1 MLLISKY
8 AEKLNAFFR
17 ANYQRHELHYLIS
30 VQLNFSIEVSL
41 SMSDSFSYSREQFR
55 TDYFDWLTKSSQSY
69 EDVNIKEQIRKE
81 YEEDCKIFFESG
93 SVKFYISEFG
103 DPGDPGVE
111 ENANGI
117 QWGSRFRLTSLFHQ
131 SNDEPQIGLPP
142 IVTFYSYK
150 GGMGRTTTLMG
161 FALWLASKDKRVAII
176 DCDLEAPGYLNFFN
190 LGNQHQFIDGNK
202 NGFVE
207 FMADYSF
214 LKNGIELE
222 RYCVTPT
229 APDSASSHKTIYD
242 NIFIVPG
249 GNLNDGFITEKSEED
264 DETEFEATNR
274 IRADRNRRE
283 YIEGLS
289 RLNLSNPTVLK
300 RSYTALI
307 KKLQDSYNIDIV
319 LIDSRTG
326 FNDIYGSTAF
336 DLADNIVAFF
346 GFSKQTIPGLRQLLD
361 SYSHAK
367 KSGQNLSLTICNSIL
382 PSQDLLSVNTDMQE
396 KWNGFEKK
404 FASQISKN
412 LSSQSEKRD
421 TEDVFIEVP
430 TIYPIHRRVELE
442 ELGMSDDADAN
453 FLNMVVLDSFE
464 DYSVLFAS
472 IFNELAEK
480 YPILQTKR
488 TPQPSDKRG
497 TSHKDASISEP
508 LESIRHMRPLQLTKI
523 ILRELKPKLQT
534 VKNFAEHMDVQQRE
548 MFLYRDCMKEIF
560 NPSKFIVRGYKGAGK
575 TCIYQAL
582 GRSNDVADFI
592 RTRAEISFD
601 CDFINVIDFDGISNH
616 PLKLLEDDGVFA
628 GHRFYNINAFWQILM
643 WNAIF
648 SKEEY
653 RSVLDRSAIKER
665 LFTFKGSNGASILN
679 SINEMIEGG
688 ASRVLAAIEDDLTRL
703 DEYLTTNNLKL
714 FIMYDGLDN
723 VVKPKYWG
731 KAVSPLI
738 NKWGGNVTAYK
749 NIHPKIF
756 LRTDLFDRI
765 EGTNIERLK
774 DNIIDI
780 DWDIAEV
787 FGYLFKLVL
796 GNGNNPSREAMW
808 SIIRILRPDTADN
821 HIKNMTKAIENG
833 LGQFPTFDEANL
845 KPLVE
850 IFFGREVNPQRAHL
864 GRPWQY
870 FEKQLSNAAGKIS
883 MRLFINTLTC
893 DVIEKGLENSN
904 PHVTEVISPDL
915 YASREVRIKV
925 AESYFNDMASEED
938 FTDDLQKLREY
949 INSENGKEYRK
960 KVLSE
965 LEFNTM
971 INNII
976 SQYRNDLHAIETPA
990 EFAQL
995 IYASGLMKE
1004 IYKRGHKVYRFSPMF
1019 EYPWGLVGK
1028 SIEEDEDNAG
1038 KTQKYS
1044 IPKEG
1049 DILEGTLTLNPKGR
1063 RTVVTDDGYAYECE
1077 DVPYNIKLNTRVRFT
1092 YIRRKKIGGGY
1103 HRMSANIERIK

>member
-1 MLLISKY
+1 MLKISQY
-8 AEKLNAFFR
+8 AEKLNAFFH
-17 ANYQRHELHYLIS
+17 ANYQRHELHYIIS
-30 VQLNFSIEVSL
+30 VQLNFTIEVSL
-41 SMSDSFSYSREQFR
+41 FMGDSFSYSREQFR
-55 TDYFDWLTKSSQSY
+55 TDYFDWLTKSSQSD
-69 EDVNIKEQIRKE
+69 ENVNIKEQIRKE
-81 YEEDCKIFFESG
+81 CEEDCKVFFESG

-103 DPGDPGVE
+103 YPGDPGTE

-117 QWGSRFRLTSLFHQ
+117 RWGSRFRLTSLFHQ

-150 GGMGRTTTLMG
+150 GGMGRTTTMMG
-161 FALWLASKDKRVAII
+161 FALWLASKGKRVAII

-190 LGNQHQFIDGNK
+190 LGNQRQFVDGNK

-214 LKNGIELE
+214 LKDSIELE

-249 GNLNDGFITEKSEED
+249 GNLNDGFIKEKSDVDNES
-264 DETEFEATNR
+264 EFEANIR
-274 IRADRNRRE
+274 ERADRNRRE

-307 KKLQDSYNIDIV
+307 KKLQDDPYNIDIV

-346 GFSKQTIPGLRQLLD
+346 GFSKQTTPGLRQLLD

-382 PSQDLLSVNTDMQE
+382 PSQELLSANTNMQE
-396 KWNGFEKK
+396 KWNGFEKE

-412 LSSQSEKRD
+412 LSSQSEKLD
-421 TEDVFIEVP
+421 AENEFIEVP

-442 ELGMSDDADAN
+442 DLGMSEDADAN
-453 FLNMVVLDSFE
+453 FLNMVVSDSFE

-534 VKNFAEHMDVQQRE
+534 VKNFAEHMDVQRRE

-653 RSVLDRSAIKER
+653 KSVLDRSAIKER
-665 LFTFKGSNGASILN
+665 LFTFRGSNGASILN

-703 DEYLTTNNLKL
+703 DEYLTTKNLKL

-1004 IYKRGHKVYRFSPMF
+1004 IYKRGRKIYRFSPMF

-1028 SIEEDEDNAG
+1028 AYEEEDDNQEI
-1038 KTQKYS
+1038 KF
-1044 IPKEG
+1044 PRVVDG
-1049 DILEGTLTLNPKGR
+1049 DVLDGILTFNKFGNPAVKVGQNF
-1063 RTVVTDDGYAYECE
+1063 YECE
-1077 DVPYNIKLNTRVRFT
+1077 SYPQFKIGSKVSFTVRVRP
-1092 YIRRKKIGGGY
+1092 RIGGKGVFWL
-1103 HRMSANIERIK
+1103 SSDLKLIK

>member
-1 MLLISKY
+1 MLLISEY
-8 AEKLNAFFR
+8 ADKLNAFFH
-17 ANYQRHELHYLIS
+17 ANYQRHELHYFIS

-41 SMSDSFSYSREQFR
+41 FMEDSFSYSREQFQ
-55 TDYFDWLTKSSQSY
+55 TDYRNWLIKRYQSD
-69 EDVNIKEQIRKE
+69 EKNIINN
-81 YEEDCKIFFESG
+81 DCKEECDADCNVFFESG

-103 DPGDPGVE
+103 APGDPGIE

-117 QWGSRFRLTSLFHQ
+117 RWGSRFRLTSLFHQ

-190 LGNQHQFIDGNK
+190 LGNQRQFVDGNK

-229 APDSASSHKTIYD
+229 PPDTASSYNTIYD

-249 GNLNDGFITEKSEED
+249 GNLNDGFITEKSVED
-264 DETEFEATNR
+264 DESEFEATNKK
-274 IRADRNRRE
+274 RADRNRKE
-283 YIEGLS
+283 FIEGLS

-300 RSYTALI
+300 RSYTVLI
-307 KKLQDSYNIDIV
+307 KKLQEIYNIDIV

-336 DLADNIVAFF
+336 DLADSIVAFF
-346 GFSKQTIPGLRQLLD
+346 GFSKQTTPGLRQLLD
-361 SYSHAK
+361 SYFHAK
-367 KSGQNLSLTICNSIL
+367 KTGQSLSLTICNSIL
-382 PSQDLLSVNTDMQE
+382 PSQELLSTNTEMQK
-396 KWNGFEKK
+396 KWNRFEGI
-404 FASQISKN
+404 FASQIKKISANKDF
-412 LSSQSEKRD
+412 EA
-421 TEDVFIEVP
+421 P

-442 ELGMSDDADAN
+442 ELGMSEDADAN
-453 FLNMVVLDSFE
+453 FLNMVVSDSFE

-497 TSHKDASISEP
+497 TSHTDTSMSEP
-508 LESIRHMRPLQLTKI
+508 LESIQHMRPLQLTKI

-534 VKNFAEHMDVQQRE
+534 VKNFAEHMDVQRRE

-582 GRSNDVADFI
+582 GRSNDVAEFI
-592 RTRAEISFD
+592 RARAEISFD

-653 RSVLDRSAIKER
+653 KSVLDQSAIKER
-665 LFTFKGSNGASILN
+665 LFTFRGSNGASILN

-808 SIIRILRPDTADN
+808 TIIRLLKPGTADN
-821 HIKNMTKAIENG
+821 YIKNMTKAIENG
-833 LGQFPTFDEANL
+833 LGQFPTFDEASL

-850 IFFGREVNPQRAHL
+850 IFFGREVNPQKAHL

-976 SQYRNDLHAIETPA
+976 SQYRNDLHAIETQA
-990 EFAQL
+990 EFVQL

-1028 SIEEDEDNAG
+1028 SIEDDEENAG
-1038 KTQKYS
+1038 KIQKNF

-1049 DILEGTLTLNPKGR
+1049 DILEGTLKLNSKGR
-1063 RTVVTDDGYAYECE
+1063 PTVVTDDGYAYECE
-1077 DVPYNIKLNTRVRFT
+1077 DIPYNIKLNTRVRFT

-1103 HRMSANIERIK
+1103 HHMSTNIERIK

>member
-1 MLLISKY
+1 M
-8 AEKLNAFFR
+8 E
-17 ANYQRHELHYLIS
+17 
-30 VQLNFSIEVSL
+30 
-41 SMSDSFSYSREQFR
+41 DSFSYSREQFQ
-55 TDYFDWLTKSSQSY
+55 TDYRNWLIKRYQSD
-69 EDVNIKEQIRKE
+69 EKNIINN
-81 YEEDCKIFFESG
+81 DCKEECDADCNVFFESG

-103 DPGDPGVE
+103 APGDPGIE

-117 QWGSRFRLTSLFHQ
+117 RWGSRFRLTSLFHQ

-190 LGNQHQFIDGNK
+190 LGNQRQFVDGNK

-229 APDSASSHKTIYD
+229 PPDTASSYNTIYD

-249 GNLNDGFITEKSEED
+249 GNLNDGFITEKSVED
-264 DETEFEATNR
+264 DESEFEATNKK
-274 IRADRNRRE
+274 RADRNRKE
-283 YIEGLS
+283 FIEGLS

-300 RSYTALI
+300 RSYTVLI
-307 KKLQDSYNIDIV
+307 KKLQEIYNIDIV

-336 DLADNIVAFF
+336 DLADSIVAFF
-346 GFSKQTIPGLRQLLD
+346 GFSKQTTPGLRQLLD
-361 SYSHAK
+361 SYFHAK
-367 KSGQNLSLTICNSIL
+367 KTGQSLSLTICNSIL
-382 PSQDLLSVNTDMQE
+382 PSQELLSTNTEMQK
-396 KWNGFEKK
+396 KWNRFEGI
-404 FASQISKN
+404 FASQIKKISANKDF
-412 LSSQSEKRD
+412 EA
-421 TEDVFIEVP
+421 P

-442 ELGMSDDADAN
+442 ELGMSEDADAN
-453 FLNMVVLDSFE
+453 FLNMVVSDSFE

-497 TSHKDASISEP
+497 TSHTDTSMSEP
-508 LESIRHMRPLQLTKI
+508 LESIQHMRPLQLTKI

-534 VKNFAEHMDVQQRE
+534 VKNFAEHMDVQRRE

-582 GRSNDVADFI
+582 GRSNDVAEFI
-592 RTRAEISFD
+592 RARAEISFD

-653 RSVLDRSAIKER
+653 KSVLDQSAIKER
-665 LFTFKGSNGASILN
+665 LFTFRGSNGASILN

-808 SIIRILRPDTADN
+808 TIIRLLKPGTADN
-821 HIKNMTKAIENG
+821 YIKN
-833 LGQFPTFDEANL
+833 
-845 KPLVE
+845 
-850 IFFGREVNPQRAHL
+850 
-864 GRPWQY
+864 
-870 FEKQLSNAAGKIS
+870 
-883 MRLFINTLTC
+883 
-893 DVIEKGLENSN
+893 
-904 PHVTEVISPDL
+904 
-915 YASREVRIKV
+915 
-925 AESYFNDMASEED
+925 
-938 FTDDLQKLREY
+938 
-949 INSENGKEYRK
+949 
-960 KVLSE
+960 
-965 LEFNTM
+965 
-971 INNII
+971 
-976 SQYRNDLHAIETPA
+976 
-990 EFAQL
+990 
-995 IYASGLMKE
+995 
-1004 IYKRGHKVYRFSPMF
+1004 
-1019 EYPWGLVGK
+1019 
-1028 SIEEDEDNAG
+1028 
-1038 KTQKYS
+1038 
-1044 IPKEG
+1044 
-1049 DILEGTLTLNPKGR
+1049 
-1063 RTVVTDDGYAYECE
+1063 
-1077 DVPYNIKLNTRVRFT
+1077 
-1092 YIRRKKIGGGY
+1092 
-1103 HRMSANIERIK
+1103 

>member
-1 MLLISKY
+1 MLLISEY
-8 AEKLNAFFR
+8 ADKLNAFFR
-17 ANYQRHELHYLIS
+17 ANYQRHELHYFIS

-41 SMSDSFSYSREQFR
+41 FMEDSFSYSREQFQ
-55 TDYFDWLTKSSQSY
+55 TDYRNWLIKRYQSD
-69 EDVNIKEQIRKE
+69 EKNIINN
-81 YEEDCKIFFESG
+81 DCKEECDADCNVFFESG

-103 DPGDPGVE
+103 APGDPGIK

-117 QWGSRFRLTSLFHQ
+117 RWGSRFRLTSLFHQ

-142 IVTFYSYK
+142 VVTFYSYK

-190 LGNQHQFIDGNK
+190 LGNQRQFVDGNK

-229 APDSASSHKTIYD
+229 PPDTASSHNTIYD

-249 GNLNDGFITEKSEED
+249 GNLNDGFITEKSVED
-264 DETEFEATNR
+264 DESEFEATNKK
-274 IRADRNRRE
+274 RADRNRKE
-283 YIEGLS
+283 FIEGLS

-300 RSYTALI
+300 RSYTVLI
-307 KKLQDSYNIDIV
+307 KKLQEIHEIDIV

-336 DLADNIVAFF
+336 DLADSIVAFF
-346 GFSKQTIPGLRQLLD
+346 GFSKQTTPGLRQLLD
-361 SYSHAK
+361 SYFHAK
-367 KSGQNLSLTICNSIL
+367 KTGQSLSLTICNSIL
-382 PSQDLLSVNTDMQE
+382 PSQELLSTNTEMQK
-396 KWNGFEKK
+396 KWNRFEGI
-404 FASQISKN
+404 FASQIKKISANKDF
-412 LSSQSEKRD
+412 EA
-421 TEDVFIEVP
+421 P
-430 TIYPIHRRVELE
+430 TIFPIHRRVELE
-442 ELGMSDDADAN
+442 ELGMSEDADAN
-453 FLNMVVLDSFE
+453 FLNMVVSDSFE

-497 TSHKDASISEP
+497 TSHTDTSMSEP
-508 LESIRHMRPLQLTKI
+508 LESIQHMRPLQLTKI

-534 VKNFAEHMDVQQRE
+534 VKNFAEHMDVQRRE

-582 GRSNDVADFI
+582 GRSNDVAEFI
-592 RTRAEISFD
+592 RARAEISFD

-653 RSVLDRSAIKER
+653 KSVLDQSAIKER
-665 LFTFKGSNGASILN
+665 LFTFRGSNGASILN

-808 SIIRILRPDTADN
+808 TIIRLLKPGTADN
-821 HIKNMTKAIENG
+821 YIKNKTKAIENG
-833 LGQFPTFDEANL
+833 LGQFPTFDEASL

-850 IFFGREVNPQRAHL
+850 IFFGREVTPQRAHL

-1019 EYPWGLVGK
+1019 EYPWGLAGK
-1028 SIEEDEDNAG
+1028 SIEEDEENAG
-1038 KTQKYS
+1038 KIQKNF

-1049 DILEGTLTLNPKGR
+1049 DILEGTLTLNPQGR
-1063 RTVVTDDGYAYECE
+1063 RTVVTDEGYPYECE
-1077 DVPYNIKLNTRVRFT
+1077 DIPYNIKLNTRVRFT
-1092 YIRRKKIGGGY
+1092 YKRRKKIGGGY
-1103 HRMSANIERIK
+1103 YRMSTNIERIQ

>member
-1 MLLISKY
+1 MLLISEY
-8 AEKLNAFFR
+8 ADKLNAFFL
-17 ANYQRHELHYLIS
+17 ANYQRHELHYFIS

-41 SMSDSFSYSREQFR
+41 FMEDSFSYSREQFQ
-55 TDYFDWLTKSSQSY
+55 TDYRNWLIKRYQSD
-69 EDVNIKEQIRKE
+69 EKNIINN
-81 YEEDCKIFFESG
+81 DCKEECDADCNVFFESG

-103 DPGDPGVE
+103 APGDPGIE

-117 QWGSRFRLTSLFHQ
+117 RWGSRFRLTSLFHQ

-190 LGNQHQFIDGNK
+190 LGNQRQFVDGNK

-229 APDSASSHKTIYD
+229 PPDTASSYNTIYD

-249 GNLNDGFITEKSEED
+249 GNLNDGFITEKSVED
-264 DETEFEATNR
+264 DESEFEATNKK
-274 IRADRNRRE
+274 RADRNRKE
-283 YIEGLS
+283 FIEGLS

-300 RSYTALI
+300 RSYTVLI
-307 KKLQDSYNIDIV
+307 KKLQEIYNIDIV

-336 DLADNIVAFF
+336 DLADSIVAFF
-346 GFSKQTIPGLRQLLD
+346 GFSKQTTPGLRQLLD
-361 SYSHAK
+361 SYFHAK
-367 KSGQNLSLTICNSIL
+367 KTGQSLSLTICNSIL
-382 PSQDLLSVNTDMQE
+382 PSQELLSTNTEMQK
-396 KWNGFEKK
+396 KWNRFEGI
-404 FASQISKN
+404 FASQIKKISANKDF
-412 LSSQSEKRD
+412 EA
-421 TEDVFIEVP
+421 P

-442 ELGMSDDADAN
+442 ELGMSEDADAN
-453 FLNMVVLDSFE
+453 FLNMVVSDSFE

-497 TSHKDASISEP
+497 TSHTDTSMSEP
-508 LESIRHMRPLQLTKI
+508 LESIQHMRPLQLTKI

-534 VKNFAEHMDVQQRE
+534 VKNFAEHMDVQRRE

-582 GRSNDVADFI
+582 GRSNDVAEFI
-592 RTRAEISFD
+592 RARAEISFD

-653 RSVLDRSAIKER
+653 KSVLDQSAIKER
-665 LFTFKGSNGASILN
+665 LFTFRGSNGASILN

-808 SIIRILRPDTADN
+808 TIIRLLKPGTADN
-821 HIKNMTKAIENG
+821 YIKNMTKAIENG
-833 LGQFPTFDEANL
+833 LGQFPTFDEASL

-850 IFFGREVNPQRAHL
+850 IFFGREVNPQKAHL

-976 SQYRNDLHAIETPA
+976 SQYRNDLHAIETQA
-990 EFAQL
+990 EFVQL

-1028 SIEEDEDNAG
+1028 SIEDDEENAG
-1038 KTQKYS
+1038 KIQKNF

-1049 DILEGTLTLNPKGR
+1049 DILEGTLKLNSKGR
-1063 RTVVTDDGYAYECE
+1063 PTVVTDDGYAYECE
-1077 DVPYNIKLNTRVRFT
+1077 DIPYNIKLNTRVRFT

-1103 HRMSANIERIK
+1103 HHMSTNIERIK

>member
-8 AEKLNAFFR
+8 AEKLNEFFR
-17 ANYQRHELHYLIS
+17 ANYQRHELHYIIS
-30 VQLNFSIEVSL
+30 VQLNFSIDVSL
-41 SMSDSFSYSREQFR
+41 FMRGSFSYSREQFR
-55 TDYFDWLTKSSQSY
+55 ADYLNWLLNRNQSQ
-69 EDVNIKEQIRKE
+69 EDNEQVCKQE
-81 YEEDCKIFFESG
+81 CADDCRVFFESG
-93 SVKFYISEFG
+93 AVKLYVNEFG
-103 DPGDPGVE
+103 EPGDPGE
-111 ENANGI
+111 EDNANGI
-117 QWGSRFRLTSLFHQ
+117 RWGSRFRLTSLFHQ
-131 SNDEPQIGLPP
+131 SNDEPQEGLPP

-150 GGMGRTTTLMG
+150 GGMGRTTTMMG

-190 LGNQHQFIDGNK
+190 LGNQRQFVDGNK

-207 FMADYSF
+207 FMADYNF
-214 LKNGIELE
+214 LKDGIELE
-222 RYCVTPT
+222 RYCVIPT

-249 GNLNDGFITEKSEED
+249 GNLNDGFIVEKSEED
-264 DETEFEATNR
+264 DETEFEADNR
-274 IRADRNRRE
+274 DLADRNRRE

-307 KKLQDSYNIDIV
+307 KKLQDVYNVDVV

-346 GFSKQTIPGLRQLLD
+346 GFSKQTTPGLRQLLD
-361 SYSHAK
+361 SYSRAK
-367 KSGQNLSLTICNSIL
+367 KTGQDLSLTICNSIL
-382 PSQDLLSVNTDMQE
+382 PNQELLSANIEMQE
-396 KWNGFEKK
+396 KWNHYEKN
-404 FASQISKN
+404 FASQLNKICAN
-412 LSSQSEKRD
+412 GAFD
-421 TEDVFIEVP
+421 VP
-430 TIYPIHRRVELE
+430 TVYPIHRRVELE
-442 ELGMSDDADAN
+442 ELGMSEDADAN
-453 FLNMVVLDSFE
+453 FMDMVVSDSFE
-464 DYSVLFAS
+464 DYSGLFAS
-472 IFNELAEK
+472 IFNELAVK
-480 YPILQTKR
+480 YPALQTTR
-488 TPQPSDKRG
+488 TPQPSDNRD
-497 TSHKDASISEP
+497 TTQQDASMSES
-508 LESIRHMRPLQLTKI
+508 LESIRHMRPLQLTKV

-560 NPSKFIVRGYKGAGK
+560 NPGKFIVRGYKGAGK

-582 GRSNDVADFI
+582 GRSNDVAEFI
-592 RTRAEISFD
+592 RERAEERFVG
-601 CDFINVIDFDGISNH
+601 DFINVIDFDGISNH

-628 GHRFYNINAFWQILM
+628 GQRFYNINAFWQILM

-653 RSVLDRSAIKER
+653 RSVLDQSAIKER
-665 LFTFKGSNGASILN
+665 LFTFRGTNGASVLN

-703 DEYLTTNNLKL
+703 DEYLTTKNQKL
-714 FIMYDGLDN
+714 YIMYDGLDN
-723 VVKPKYWG
+723 VVKPKYWS

-780 DWDIAEV
+780 DWNIAEV
-787 FGYLFKLVL
+787 FGYLFKLIL
-796 GNGNNPSREAMW
+796 GNGDNQSREAMW
-808 SIIRILRPDTADN
+808 SILRRLKPDTADS

-833 LGQFPTFDEANL
+833 LGQFPTFDEASL

-850 IFFGREVNPQRAHL
+850 IFFGREVNPQKTAHL

-904 PHVTEVISPDL
+904 AHVTEVISPDL

-976 SQYRNDLHAIETPA
+976 SLYRNELHAVETPA

-1004 IYKRGHKVYRFSPMF
+1004 IYKRGRKIYRFSPMF

-1028 SIEEDEDNAG
+1028 SSEEDDDNQESKSRKVED
-1038 KTQKYS
+1038 
-1044 IPKEG
+1044 G
-1049 DILEGTLTLNPKGR
+1049 DVLEGILILNKFGKRAVRVGPNL
-1063 RTVVTDDGYAYECE
+1063 YECE
-1077 DVPYNIKLNTRVRFT
+1077 GPIQFEIGSKVSFTVRKL
-1092 YIRRKKIGGGY
+1092 RKMGGKGFFW
-1103 HRMSANIERIK
+1103 MSSDLKLIE

>member
-8 AEKLNAFFR
+8 AEKLDTFFR
-17 ANYQRHELHYLIS
+17 TNYQRHELHYIIS
-30 VQLNFSIEVSL
+30 VQLNFSIEISL
-41 SMSDSFSYSREQFR
+41 FMSDSFSYSRDQFK
-55 TDYFDWLTKSSQSY
+55 TDYLNWLIRRCTY
-69 EDVNIKEQIRKE
+69 EDDIKSNEKVCKDE
-81 YEEDCKIFFESG
+81 YNADCRVFFETG

-103 DPGDPGVE
+103 DPGDPGAD

-117 QWGSRFRLTSLFHQ
+117 RWGSRFRLTSLFHQ
-131 SNDEPQIGLPP
+131 SNDEPQVGLPP
-142 IVTFYSYK
+142 VVTFYSYK
-150 GGMGRTTTLMG
+150 GGMGRTTTMMG
-161 FALWLASKDKRVAII
+161 FALWLAAKNKRVAII

-190 LGNQHQFIDGNK
+190 LGNQRQFVDGNK

-214 LKNGIELE
+214 LNEGIELE
-222 RYCVTPT
+222 RYCVSPTTPDNT
-229 APDSASSHKTIYD
+229 STVETIYD
-242 NIFIVPG
+242 NIIIIPG
-249 GNLNDGFITEKSEED
+249 GNLNDGFIREKSEED
-264 DETEFEATNR
+264 DENEFEAKNR
-274 IRADRNRRE
+274 IQADRNRKE

-289 RLNLSNPTVLK
+289 RLNISNPTVLK
-300 RSYTALI
+300 RSYTSLI
-307 KKLQDSYNIDIV
+307 RKLKDVYNVDIV

-361 SYSHAK
+361 NYSQAK
-367 KSGQNLSLTICNSIL
+367 HTDQDRNKLSLTICNSIL
-382 PSQDLLSVNTDMQE
+382 PNSELLLSNSEMRE
-396 KWNGFEKK
+396 KWEFFEKD
-404 FASQISKN
+404 FTSQVNKSCAN
-412 LSSQSEKRD
+412 ENV
-421 TEDVFIEVP
+421 EAP

-442 ELGMSDDADAN
+442 ELGMSDEADTK
-453 FLNMVVLDSFE
+453 FLNMVVTDSFE
-464 DYSVLFAS
+464 DYSNLFSA
-472 IFNELAEK
+472 IFNDLIAK
-480 YPILQTKR
+480 FPILQTRR
-488 TPQPSDKRG
+488 TTEISDNDHSSQACDSTK
-497 TSHKDASISEP
+497 EM
-508 LESIRHMRPLQLTKI
+508 LESIRRMRPLQLTKI

-560 NPSKFIVRGYKGAGK
+560 NPNKFIVRGYKGAGK

-601 CDFINVIDFDGISNH
+601 CEFINVIDFDGISNH

-628 GHRFYNINAFWQILM
+628 GQRFYNINAFWQILM

-648 SKEEY
+648 TKDEY
-653 RSVLDRSAIKER
+653 KRILEQSAIKDR
-665 LFTFKGSNGASILN
+665 LFTFRGSNGASILN
-679 SINEMIEGG
+679 AINEMIEGG
-688 ASRVLAAIEDDLTRL
+688 ASRVLAAIEEDLIRL
-703 DEYLTTNNLKL
+703 DEYLSSNNRKL

-723 VVKPKYWG
+723 VVKPKYWS

-738 NKWGGNVTAYK
+738 NKWGGNVFAYK

-796 GNGNNPSREAMW
+796 GDGDNPSREAMW
-808 SIIRILRPDTADN
+808 AIIRKLRPDTAN
-821 HIKNMTKAIENG
+821 SHINNMTKAIENG

-850 IFFGREVNPQRAHL
+850 IFFGREVNPQTAHL
-864 GRPWQY
+864 GKPWQY

-949 INSENGKEYRK
+949 INSESGKEFRK

-976 SQYRNDLHAIETPA
+976 SLYRNDLHAIETPA

-1004 IYKRGHKVYRFSPMF
+1004 IYKRGRKIYRFSPMF

-1028 SIEEDEDNAG
+1028 AYEEDDDSQEKPRRGAD
-1038 KTQKYS
+1038 
-1044 IPKEG
+1044 G
-1049 DILEGTLTLNPKGR
+1049 DVLEGILTINKSGNPAVKVGQ
-1063 RTVVTDDGYAYECE
+1063 YFYECE
-1077 DVPYNIKLNTRVRFT
+1077 SSPKFRVGSKVSFTVRMRPRIGGKGVFWLSSDIKL
-1092 YIRRKKIGGGY
+1092 
-1103 HRMSANIERIK
+1103 IK

>member
-1 MLLISKY
+1 MLLISEY
-8 AEKLNAFFR
+8 ADKLNAFFR
-17 ANYQRHELHYLIS
+17 ANYQRHELHYFIS

-41 SMSDSFSYSREQFR
+41 FMEDSFSYSREQFQ
-55 TDYFDWLTKSSQSY
+55 TDYRNWLIKRYQSD
-69 EDVNIKEQIRKE
+69 EKNIINN
-81 YEEDCKIFFESG
+81 DCKEECDADCNVFFESG

-103 DPGDPGVE
+103 APGDPGIE

-117 QWGSRFRLTSLFHQ
+117 RWGSRFRLTSLFHQ

-190 LGNQHQFIDGNK
+190 LGNQRQFVDGNK

-229 APDSASSHKTIYD
+229 PPDTASSYNTIYD

-249 GNLNDGFITEKSEED
+249 GNLNDGFITEKSVED
-264 DETEFEATNR
+264 DESEIEATNKK
-274 IRADRNRRE
+274 RADRNRKE
-283 YIEGLS
+283 FIEGLS

-300 RSYTALI
+300 RSYTVLI
-307 KKLQDSYNIDIV
+307 KKLQEIYNIDIV

-336 DLADNIVAFF
+336 DLADSIVAFF
-346 GFSKQTIPGLRQLLD
+346 GFSKQTTPGLRQLLD
-361 SYSHAK
+361 SYFHAK
-367 KSGQNLSLTICNSIL
+367 KTGQSLSLTICNSIL
-382 PSQDLLSVNTDMQE
+382 PSQELLSTNTEMQK
-396 KWNGFEKK
+396 KWNRFEGI
-404 FASQISKN
+404 FASQIKKISANKDF
-412 LSSQSEKRD
+412 EA
-421 TEDVFIEVP
+421 P

-442 ELGMSDDADAN
+442 ELGMSEDADAN
-453 FLNMVVLDSFE
+453 FLNMVVSDSFE

-497 TSHKDASISEP
+497 TSHTDTSMSEP
-508 LESIRHMRPLQLTKI
+508 LESIQHMRPLQLTKI

-534 VKNFAEHMDVQQRE
+534 VKNFAEHMDVQRRE

-582 GRSNDVADFI
+582 GRSNDVAEFI
-592 RTRAEISFD
+592 RARAEISFD

-653 RSVLDRSAIKER
+653 KSVLDQSAIKER
-665 LFTFKGSNGASILN
+665 LFTFRGSNGASILN

-808 SIIRILRPDTADN
+808 TIIRLLKPGTADN
-821 HIKNMTKAIENG
+821 YIKNMTKAIENG
-833 LGQFPTFDEANL
+833 LGQFPTFDEASL

-850 IFFGREVNPQRAHL
+850 IFFGREVNPQKAHL

-976 SQYRNDLHAIETPA
+976 SQYRNDLHAIETQA
-990 EFAQL
+990 EFVQL

-1028 SIEEDEDNAG
+1028 SIEDDEENAG
-1038 KTQKYS
+1038 KIQKNF

-1049 DILEGTLTLNPKGR
+1049 DILEGTLKLNSKGR
-1063 RTVVTDDGYAYECE
+1063 PTVVTDDGYAYECE
-1077 DVPYNIKLNTRVRFT
+1077 DIPYNIKLNTRVRFT

-1103 HRMSANIERIK
+1103 HHMSTNIERIK

>member
-1 MLLISKY
+1 MLLISEY
-8 AEKLNAFFR
+8 ADKLNAFFS
-17 ANYQRHELHYLIS
+17 ANYQRHELHYFIS

-41 SMSDSFSYSREQFR
+41 FMEDSFSYSREQFQ
-55 TDYFDWLTKSSQSY
+55 TDYRNWLIKRYQSD
-69 EDVNIKEQIRKE
+69 EKNIINN
-81 YEEDCKIFFESG
+81 DCKEECDADCNVFFESG

-103 DPGDPGVE
+103 APGDPGIE

-117 QWGSRFRLTSLFHQ
+117 RWGSRFRLTSLFHQ

-190 LGNQHQFIDGNK
+190 LGNQRQFVDGNK

-229 APDSASSHKTIYD
+229 PPDTASSYNTIYD

-249 GNLNDGFITEKSEED
+249 GNLNDGFITEKSVED
-264 DETEFEATNR
+264 DESEFEATNKK
-274 IRADRNRRE
+274 RADRNRKE
-283 YIEGLS
+283 FIEGLS

-300 RSYTALI
+300 RSYTVLI
-307 KKLQDSYNIDIV
+307 KKLQEIYNIDIV

-336 DLADNIVAFF
+336 DLADSIVAFF
-346 GFSKQTIPGLRQLLD
+346 GFSKQTTPGLRQLLD
-361 SYSHAK
+361 SYFHAK
-367 KSGQNLSLTICNSIL
+367 KTGQSLSLTICNSIL
-382 PSQDLLSVNTDMQE
+382 PSQELLSTNTEMQK
-396 KWNGFEKK
+396 KWNRFEGI
-404 FASQISKN
+404 FASQIKKISANKDF
-412 LSSQSEKRD
+412 EA
-421 TEDVFIEVP
+421 P

-442 ELGMSDDADAN
+442 ELGMSEDADAN
-453 FLNMVVLDSFE
+453 FLNMVVSDSFE

-497 TSHKDASISEP
+497 TSHTDTSMSEP
-508 LESIRHMRPLQLTKI
+508 LESIQHMRPLQLTKI

-534 VKNFAEHMDVQQRE
+534 VKNFAEHMDVQRRE

-582 GRSNDVADFI
+582 GRSNDVAEFI
-592 RTRAEISFD
+592 RARAEISFD

-653 RSVLDRSAIKER
+653 KSVLDQSAIKER
-665 LFTFKGSNGASILN
+665 LFTFRGSNGASILN

-808 SIIRILRPDTADN
+808 TIIRLLKPGTADN
-821 HIKNMTKAIENG
+821 YIKNMTKAIENG
-833 LGQFPTFDEANL
+833 LGQFPTFDEASL

-850 IFFGREVNPQRAHL
+850 IFFGREVNPQKAHL

-976 SQYRNDLHAIETPA
+976 SQYRNDLHAIETQA
-990 EFAQL
+990 EFVQL

-1028 SIEEDEDNAG
+1028 SIEDDEENAG
-1038 KTQKYS
+1038 KIQKNF

-1049 DILEGTLTLNPKGR
+1049 DILEGTLKLNSKGR
-1063 RTVVTDDGYAYECE
+1063 PTVVTDDGYAYECE
-1077 DVPYNIKLNTRVRFT
+1077 DIPYNIKLNTRVRFT

-1103 HRMSANIERIK
+1103 HHMSTNIERIK

>member
-1 MLLISKY
+1 MLLISEY
-8 AEKLNAFFR
+8 ADKLNAFFS
-17 ANYQRHELHYLIS
+17 ANYQRHELHYFIS

-41 SMSDSFSYSREQFR
+41 FMEDSFSYSREQFQ
-55 TDYFDWLTKSSQSY
+55 TDYRNWLIKRYQSD
-69 EDVNIKEQIRKE
+69 EKNIINN
-81 YEEDCKIFFESG
+81 DCKEECDADCNVFFESG

-103 DPGDPGVE
+103 APGDPGIE

-117 QWGSRFRLTSLFHQ
+117 RWGSRFRLTSLFHQ

-190 LGNQHQFIDGNK
+190 LGNQRQFVDGNK

-229 APDSASSHKTIYD
+229 PPDTASSYNTIYD

-249 GNLNDGFITEKSEED
+249 GNLNDGFITEKSVED
-264 DETEFEATNR
+264 DESEFEATNKK
-274 IRADRNRRE
+274 RADRNRKE
-283 YIEGLS
+283 FIEGLS

-300 RSYTALI
+300 RSYTVLI
-307 KKLQDSYNIDIV
+307 KKLQEIYNIDIV

-336 DLADNIVAFF
+336 DLADSIVAFF
-346 GFSKQTIPGLRQLLD
+346 GFSKQTTPGLRQLLD
-361 SYSHAK
+361 SYFHAK
-367 KSGQNLSLTICNSIL
+367 KTGQSLSLTICNSIL
-382 PSQDLLSVNTDMQE
+382 PSQELLSTNTEMQK
-396 KWNGFEKK
+396 KWNRFEGI
-404 FASQISKN
+404 FASQIKKISANKDF
-412 LSSQSEKRD
+412 EA
-421 TEDVFIEVP
+421 P

-442 ELGMSDDADAN
+442 ELGMSEDADAN
-453 FLNMVVLDSFE
+453 FLNMVVSDSFE

-497 TSHKDASISEP
+497 TSHTDTSMSEP
-508 LESIRHMRPLQLTKI
+508 LESIQHMRPLQLTKI

-534 VKNFAEHMDVQQRE
+534 VKNFAEHMDVQRRE

-582 GRSNDVADFI
+582 GRSNDVAEFI
-592 RTRAEISFD
+592 RARAEISFD

-653 RSVLDRSAIKER
+653 KSVLDQSAIKER
-665 LFTFKGSNGASILN
+665 LFTFRGSNGASILN

-808 SIIRILRPDTADN
+808 TIIRLLKPGTADN
-821 HIKNMTKAIENG
+821 YIKNMTKAIENG
-833 LGQFPTFDEANL
+833 LGQFPTFDEASL

-850 IFFGREVNPQRAHL
+850 IFFGREVNPQKAHL

-976 SQYRNDLHAIETPA
+976 SQYRNDLHAIETQA
-990 EFAQL
+990 EFVQL

-1028 SIEEDEDNAG
+1028 SIEDDEENAG
-1038 KTQKYS
+1038 KIQKNF
-1044 IPKEG
+1044 IPTEG
-1049 DILEGTLTLNPKGR
+1049 DILEGTLKLNSKGR
-1063 RTVVTDDGYAYECE
+1063 PTVVTDDGYAYECE
-1077 DVPYNIKLNTRVRFT
+1077 DIPYNIKLNTRVRFT

-1103 HRMSANIERIK
+1103 HHMSTNIERIK